1 MSKTEIDLE
10 PIRFAGRAVLAVR
23 GMWCASCAMALQ
35 RSLGKVP
42 GIQETVVNF
51 ISGSVLLRWD
61 PDSAALSQVV
71 TRAHKLGYELSFMLD
86 GGALADGLNAQA
98 RRIRLQLAVAVVFGM
113 WSMLGSW
120 VLYLNQGISADGE
133 GRLIAWFSVVTG
145 LAVIVYSGQDFFRA
159 AFNTLRAGFAG
170 MDALI
175 CIGAVGALVVSIW
188 NLLAGSID
196 VYMDAATML
205 VTFLLAGRLIEIR
218 ARQENGVAMRALAQ
232 LTPEVATRICDN
244 DTTQSVPIDN
254 IEAGDLIL
262 IRAAERVPAD
272 GVIVHGQS
280 ELDTSLLTGESFPVA
295 VAATDEV
302 LAGTVNLGSPL
313 QVRVTASAGH
323 RRIDLLG
330 LRMIELFGARPSLS
344 MAAERFV
351 RWLLPVVTAVAILAF
366 ARYLWIGVTA
376 SQALISAL
384 SLFVA
389 ACPCAV
395 GLSMP
400 LAYALGS
407 RRAAERGILWRDP
420 ASVESLARSRVIAFD
435 KTGTLTT
442 GLFKVAGIQTAPGIE
457 PQFVGYLAAK
467 AEYGINHPIATA
479 LRLYAQHEGWPERN
493 FMQSPTLRYARG
505 VSLDDEQGTVLVG
518 ARTWLRDMNV
528 QNLPQAEQGPG
539 MVHVSRNGLWQ
550 GAIRLQDTPREQA
563 HCALKRLA
571 ADGTQ
576 LWLITG
582 DSAQAAGQLIDEL
595 QVDFSR
601 IVSSSTPEQ
610 KAQAL
615 CGAEQT
621 TTFVGDG
628 VNDVLALASA
638 DCGIAVS
645 SATAVAASA
654 AGVVV
659 TRGGAEQIVWARH
672 WARRTYR
679 IVKQNLIFSVA
690 YNALIVMVLFA
701 SGVTPFAAA
710 IAMLLSSVSVCIN
723 ATRLAVPSSGVLANE
738 NTEIVGIS
746 GKASVS

>member
-10 PIRFAGRAVLAVR
+10 QIRFAGRAVLAVR

-42 GIQETVVNF
+42 GIQEAVVNF

-61 PDSAALSQVV
+61 PDSAALSQIVM
-71 TRAHKLGYELSFMLD
+71 RSHKLGYELSFMLD
-86 GGALADGLNAQA
+86 EGALADGLNAQA

-113 WSMLGSW
+113 WSMLCAW
-120 VLYLNQGISADGE
+120 VLYLNQGIPADGE
-133 GRLIAWFSVVTG
+133 GRVIAWFSVVTG
-145 LAVIVYSGQDFFRA
+145 LPVIMYSGQDFFRA
-159 AFNTLRAGFAG
+159 AVNTLRAGFAG

-175 CIGAVGALVVSIW
+175 CIGAIGALIVSIW
-188 NLLAGSID
+188 NLLTGSID
-196 VYMDAATML
+196 IYMDAATML

-218 ARQENGVAMRALAQ
+218 ARQENDLAMRALAQ
-232 LTPEVATRICDN
+232 LTPEVATRLCDN
-244 DTTQSVPIDN
+244 GATQSVPIDN

-262 IRAAERVPAD
+262 VRAAERIPVD
-272 GVIVHGQS
+272 GVIVQGQS
-280 ELDTSLLTGESFPVA
+280 ELDTSLLTGESFPVP
-295 VAATDEV
+295 VAPAAEV

-313 QVRVTASAGH
+313 QVKVTASAG
-323 RRIDLLG
+323 RRRLDLLG

-351 RWLLPVVTAVAILAF
+351 RWLLPVVTTVAILAF
-366 ARYLWIGVTA
+366 ARYLWIGMTT

-457 PQFVGYLAAK
+457 PQLVGYLAGK
-467 AEYGINHPIATA
+467 AEYGINHPIANA
-479 LRLYAQHEGWPERN
+479 LRLYAQHEGWPERTL
-493 FMQSPTLRYARG
+493 MQSRTQRYARG
-505 VSLDDEQGTVLVG
+505 VSLDDETGTVLVG
-518 ARTWLRDMNV
+518 AKGWLRDRNV
-528 QNLPQAEQGPG
+528 QNMPPEADGPG
-539 MVHVSRNGLWQ
+539 MVHVSLNGVWH
-550 GAIRLQDTPREQA
+550 GAIQLQDTPREQA
-563 HCALKRLA
+563 HSALKHLA

-595 QVDFSR
+595 QVDFSK
-601 IVSSSTPEQ
+601 ILSASTPEQ

-615 CGAEQT
+615 CGAGQT

-628 VNDVLALASA
+628 VNDVLALAGA

-654 AGVVV
+654 AGIVI
-659 TRGGAEQIVWARH
+659 TRGGAEQIAWARQ

-679 IVKQNLIFSVA
+679 VVKQNLAFAIA
-690 YNALIVMVLFA
+690 YNALVVIVLFA
-701 SGVTPFAAA
+701 SGATPFAAA
-710 IAMLLSSVSVCIN
+710 IAMLLSSVSVCLN
-723 ATRLAVPSSGVLANE
+723 AARLAVSSSAMPVIISHKMLENSGNSGV
-738 NTEIVGIS
+738 S
-746 GKASVS
+746 